1 VKALSLGLCPYAYFF
16 FAFADFFD
24 DLPFVAAA
32 AASSGTTPPAALRQ
46 PTGRPRFLG
55 AEPGAG
61 AAFAAAGALDGAGDF
76 VAAAFDTAAF
86 DTAAFA
92 RAGTTPPAAL
102 RQPTGRPRFL
112 GAEPGAGAAFAAAG
126 ALGAAGDF
134 AAAAFASSGTTPPA
148 ALRQPTGR
156 PRFLG
161 AAPGTADFG
170 VAGFFDDE
178 AFAGAA
184 DFTGRTTA

>member
-1 VKALSLGLCPYAYFF
+1 MKALSCGRCPYAYFF
-16 FAFADFFD
+16 FAFADFLD
-24 DLPFVAAA
+24 DLPLDAAD

-55 AEPGAG
+55 AEPGAD
-61 AAFAAAGALDGAGDF
+61 AAFATAGALDGAGDF
-76 VAAAFDTAAF
+76 VVAA
-86 DTAAFA
+86 
-92 RAGTTPPAAL
+92 
-102 RQPTGRPRFL
+102 
-112 GAEPGAGAAFAAAG
+112 
-126 ALGAAGDF
+126 F